1 MGKWMDEMDRHV
13 LCLVA
18 QSYRTLCDPMDC
30 SLPGSIIHGDSPSQN
45 AGVGSHSLLQGIF
58 QTQGSNPGLPHFRQI
73 LYQLSHQKN
82 PRIREWVTYPFSIRS
97 SQPRN

>member
-30 SLPGSIIHGDSPSQN
+30 SLPGSIIHGDSPGGN
-45 AGVGSHSLLQGIF
+45 TGVGCHAFLQGSSQVKD
-58 QTQGSNPGLPHFRQI
+58 QTQV
-73 LYQLSHQKN
+73 SH
-82 PRIREWVTYPFSIRS
+82 IS
-97 SQPRN
+97 SRFFTI